1 MPANRTA
8 NGSEAGPTPSNRI
21 PSRLVTRRA
30 GKYARFELERK
41 FLLDSMPEGTSDN
54 ATICDRYIKGTSL
67 RLRRAEL
74 PDGRVEYKLNQKAN
88 PSPPDYGVM
97 TITTLYL
104 SAKEYEVLLALPAH
118 ELRKRR
124 YHLGPYSID
133 VFEAALAGLLLA
145 EIELGSEDE
154 MKALVVPEFA
164 VRDVSDDVRYTGGR
178 LAANGLPQGGQP
190 V

>member
-8 NGSEAGPTPSNRI
+8 NGSEADHASSNQ
-21 PSRLVTRRA
+21 PVPLKA

-41 FLLDSMPEGTSDN
+41 FLLDRAPEGAGDVR
-54 ATICDRYIKGTSL
+54 TIYDRYIRGTRL
-67 RLRRAEL
+67 RLRRAEHA
-74 PDGRVEYKLNQKAN
+74 DGRLEYKLNQKTN
-88 PSPPDYGVM
+88 PSPPDYSVM

-104 SAKEYEVLLALPAH
+104 SAAEYEALSVLPAH
-118 ELRKRR
+118 ELRKCR

-133 VFEAALAGLLLA
+133 VFEGVLAGLLLA

-154 MKALVVPEFA
+154 MKALALPEFA
-164 VRDVSDDVRYTGGR
+164 VRDVSDDVHYTGGW
-178 LAANGLPQGGQP
+178 LAANGLPYGGQP